1 MQPMRGN
8 PSDACR
14 QRLFSDLW
22 LAALYLA
29 DWRRVLQAAFL
40 PQLVQAAVD
49 LEDRARADIALEA
62 LAVVTDQL
70 DDVVDPLLVEPERLA
85 HARGDAEDALDRG
98 IVTLQ
103 HLVDVLGVD
112 AVLLG
117 LDHRVLHQADD
128 VAPLVVAMAEGR
140 CQ

>member
-14 QRLFSDLW
+14 QRSFSDLW
-22 LAALYLA
+22 LA
-29 DWRRVLQAAFL
+29 DRRRVLQAAVL
-40 PQLVQAAVD
+40 PQSVQAAVD
-49 LEDRARADIALEA
+49 LEHRARADIALEA

-103 HLVDVLGVD
+103 HLVDVL
-112 AVLLG
+112 
-117 LDHRVLHQADD
+117 
-128 VAPLVVAMAEGR
+128 
-140 CQ
+140 